1 LTEEV
6 FFKLMNDVNFLEDML
21 FKSVMKEI
29 EERYEDVIAIYK
41 YDFEIRGLAEKLM
54 RLARIVEEV
63 FQEIPNPEKK
73 LDQSIYTTLYN
84 ILKDISSILYDLSI
98 ATNEQISYV
107 LLQAYRKLDNIDSL
121 IRKLK

>member
-1 LTEEV
+1 MKDL
-6 FFKLMNDVNFLEDML
+6 NFLEEML
-21 FKSVMKEI
+21 FKSVLREI
-29 EERYEDVIAIYK
+29 EERYEDVITIYR
-41 YDFEIRGLAEKLM
+41 YDYEIRGIAEKLM

-63 FQEIPNPEKK
+63 FKEIPNPEKK
-73 LDQSIYTTLYN
+73 LDQNSYTTLYN

-121 IRKLK
+121 ISKLR

>member
-1 LTEEV
+1 MTEEV
-6 FFKLMNDVNFLEDML
+6 FFKLMSDVKFLEDL
-21 FKSVMKEI
+21 LLKSVMKEI
-29 EERYEDVIAIYK
+29 EERYGDVITIYK
-41 YDFEIRGLAEKLM
+41 YDFEIRGLAEKLI
-54 RLARIVEEV
+54 RLAKIVKEV
-63 FQEIPNPEKK
+63 FYEIPNPEKK

>member
-1 LTEEV
+1 LTKEV

-29 EERYEDVIAIYK
+29 EERYEDIVAIYK